1 MLRQTYNLIGG
12 DDYNFR
18 STDIVIPA
26 GDTRV
31 RYSVSI
37 MSDNTVETDENFIL
51 MISSN
56 SLPNKISATTPERTT
71 ITIVDD
77 DG

>member
-1 MLRQTYNLIGG
+1 MLRQTYDLIGG
-12 DDYNFR
+12 DDYVFR
-18 STDIVIPA
+18 STEVMILA
-26 GDTRV
+26 GETSMKF
-31 RYSVSI
+31 SVSI
-37 MSDNTVETDENFIL
+37 TDDNTVESNENFIL

-71 ITIVDD
+71 ITIMDD